1 MTAPTGVTG
10 IRIVE
15 FALESGAVCLAERRD
30 VPQPQAICVLLHDRH
45 ADLDRIRQFTNP
57 LERYSISPLL
67 LDLPGHGLSS
77 GDADIDS
84 RAAIE
89 SALVYAQRE
98 VEPVTVIAEGRSAD
112 TLLRSQPLGSVSGY
126 ILLSPR
132 SNMTDDE
139 FAGTGW
145 SQIPSLSILD
155 PHDHEADDVASM
167 VSRGTRATTGRV
179 FAHKSAVLKSGRPS
193 WPLQAGHSAAGFL
206 AEHAAFWRARHTP
219 RREDS
224 V

>member
-1 MTAPTGVTG
+1 MTGATGVAG

-15 FALESGAVCLAERRD
+15 FALESGAICLAERRD
-30 VPQPQAICVLLHDRH
+30 VPKPQAICVLLHDRQ
-45 ADLDRIRQFTNP
+45 ADLDRMRQFTDP
-57 LERYSISPLL
+57 LERYSIISLL

-98 VEPVTVIAEGRSAD
+98 VEPVTLIAEGQSVD
-112 TLLRSQPLGSVSGY
+112 TLLRCQPLGSVSGY
-126 ILLSPR
+126 VLLSPR
-132 SNMTDDE
+132 STMTDEE
-139 FAGTGW
+139 FAKTGW

-155 PHDHEADDVASM
+155 PHDQQADEVASM
-167 VSRGTRATTGRV
+167 VSRRTRATTGRV
-179 FAHKSAVLKSGRPS
+179 FAHKAAVLKSGSRS
-193 WPLQAGHSAAGFL
+193 WPLQAGHSASGFL
-206 AEHAAFWRARHTP
+206 AEHAAFWHARHTP
-219 RREDS
+219 DREDS